1 MKQEE
6 KISPIQPTKA
16 NNGADTYPFAPHA
29 KKLSAIIDADAEQ
42 ARKRVHRS
50 IRAELPIAGVIIA

>member
-16 NNGADTYPFAPHA
+16 NDGADTYQFAPHT
-29 KKLSAIIDADAEQ
+29 KKLSAIIDADELQ
-42 ARKRVHRS
+42 IRQNTLRS
-50 IRAELPIAGVIIA
+50 ERPVAGVIIA